1 MCGIFGYYNYRV
13 SRDRRAILEY
23 LFTGL
28 RRLEYRGYDSA
39 GISFDCDPV
48 HPVNGTTFSV
58 DGTFG
63 NGVAHLNGLKPEVVL
78 EKASASIVST
88 PVVIKSSGKV
98 DALVKLAYEEAV
110 KQGID
115 LDEVLDNHAG
125 IAHTRWA
132 THGVPSATNSH
143 PQVSDAEHKFVVVHN
158 GIITNYKALKDFLVR
173 LSQNDGDMHRI
184 SRPLTNQFPPISTN
198 VCPPGQRYFQQ
209 CI

>member
-1 MCGIFGYYNYRV
+1 M
-13 SRDRRAILEY
+13 
-23 LFTGL
+23 